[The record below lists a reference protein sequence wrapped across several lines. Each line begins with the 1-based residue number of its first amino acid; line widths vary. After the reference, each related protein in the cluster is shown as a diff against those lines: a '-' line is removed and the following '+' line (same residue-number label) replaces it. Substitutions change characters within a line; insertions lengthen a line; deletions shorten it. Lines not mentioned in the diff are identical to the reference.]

1 MSNLIFSGPRTYEKA
16 QNGIKVKSSQSETQ
30 TTKTI
35 TSKPNKRYNESRKM
49 SFIKVETLGI
59 EDDTNDESRSTEDND
74 PYLQSLVAH
83 TFDQGSIPHR
93 KGKGKESSEGEDPL
107 NGLEIVNEGC
117 FELPMELTEN
127 GLEVLKDA
135 EVTMKTT
142 IPPSRKF

>member
-1 MSNLIFSGPRTYEKA
+1 
-16 QNGIKVKSSQSETQ
+16 
-30 TTKTI
+30 
-35 TSKPNKRYNESRKM
+35 M

-59 EDDTNDESRSTEDND
+59 EEDTNDESRSAEDND

-93 KGKGKESSEGEDPL
+93 KGKGKERSEGEDPL
-107 NGLEIVNEGC
+107 NGLAIANEGC